1 MLGKLI
7 PPYEGVDKLLL
18 WWTVR
23 HNCTQTNLFIQ
34 NTN

>member
-23 HNCTQTNLFIQ
+23 HMR
-34 NTN
+34 